1 MIRILSS
8 MRTYQRNQFLAPDEL
23 EKFQR
28 RRLECLL
35 RYARKRSPFLAE
47 YYKHVPE
54 ENIKIED
61 IPPITKRQVMENF
74 DDYCT
79 DRRVKKAELGRF
91 VRDPGNVGKKYR
103 GYIAF
108 HTSGTSGEA
117 ALIIYDKPCFDKVKA
132 LSLVRGMGQELSIGQ
147 VLRTLARP
155 MRIAAVVMDGGLYP
169 GYSNFAH
176 TPVSTKLFAK
186 MGVFSLRDPLPVLV
200 GKLNAFEPDILI
212 GYPSILQA
220 LAHEQLAGRL
230 RILHRRAE
238 HVTISISE
246 PLSPDA
252 RRVIRGAFPCP
263 LINLY
268 GAGECMAI
276 ANSCVEGT
284 GMHVNSDFA
293 ILEVVDRQGRKVEPG
308 AIGHKVYLTNL
319 ENYVQPF
326 IRYEVTDVVSWAE
339 APCPCGRSLPVIQDV
354 SGRTDDIIYL
364 AGERGGFQFLH
375 PYWIMAPLLGCHDL
389 KEWQVVQEERQRF
402 TVSVVPMEGLAIDEA
417 KIIESL
423 DNSMAEAKVALMP
436 EWHIERVER
445 IAPDP
450 VSGKVRRI
458 WSKVEPPLHQDI
470 R

>member
-1 MIRILSS
+1 MIRIFSS
-8 MRTYQRNQFLAPDEL
+8 MLAYQRNQYLAPEEL
-23 EKFQR
+23 ERFQR
-28 RRLECLL
+28 QRLERLL

-47 YYKHVPE
+47 YYKDVPE
-54 ENIKIED
+54 ENVKIED
-61 IPPITKRQVMENF
+61 IPPITKRQIMENF

-79 DRRVKKAELGRF
+79 DRSVRKAELGRF

-117 ALIIYDKPCFDKVKA
+117 ALIVYDKPCFDKVKA

-147 VLRTLARP
+147 ALQKLARR

-169 GYSNFAH
+169 GYSNFVHA
-176 TPVSTKLFAK
+176 PLSTKLFAK

-200 GKLNAFEPDILI
+200 GKLNAFQPDILI

-230 RILHRRAE
+230 CVLNRRAD

-246 PLSPDA
+246 PLSLDA
-252 RRVIRGAFPCP
+252 RRAIRGAFPCP
-263 LINLY
+263 LINIY
-268 GAGECMAI
+268 AAGECLAI
-276 ANSCVEGT
+276 ANSCIEGT

-308 AIGHKVYLTNL
+308 TLGHKVYLTNL

-339 APCPCGRSLPVIQDV
+339 APCPCGRRLPMIQDV

-364 AGERGGFQFLH
+364 AGERGGFQVLH
-375 PYWIMAPLLGCHDL
+375 PYWIMVPLLGCQDL
-389 KEWQVVQEERQRF
+389 KEWQVVQEGRQRF
-402 TVSVVPMEGLAIDEA
+402 TVIVVPMEGSAIDEG

-423 DNSMAEAKVALMP
+423 DKSMAEAKVEVRP
-436 EWHIERVER
+436 EWQVERAER

-458 WSKVEPPLHQDI
+458 WSKVGPPLP
-470 R
+470 